1 MHTTDQACVQ
11 KVVSFKVRLIEHDSS
26 IHSTLSLVHVRVD
39 GVLIIY
45 RGARCHCKILQFITM
60 HLLPAMLQLST
71 T

>member
-39 GVLIIY
+39 GVLII
-45 RGARCHCKILQFITM
+45 II
-60 HLLPAMLQLST
+60 
-71 T
+71 